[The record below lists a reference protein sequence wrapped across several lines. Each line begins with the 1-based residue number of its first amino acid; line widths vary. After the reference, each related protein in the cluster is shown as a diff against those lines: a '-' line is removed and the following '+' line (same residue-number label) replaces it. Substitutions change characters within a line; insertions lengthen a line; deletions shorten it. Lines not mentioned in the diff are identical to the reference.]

1 MNDMVTASRVGV
13 FREKLYAFLIHLLL
27 SLLIFCSVFYVLFV
41 LWYPEPFFSID
52 GGLHGVKLIALVDLV
67 IGPLLTLIVYRK
79 GKKGLAKD
87 MSVIA
92 VMQIICLCYGIWTL
106 YQYRPIALV
115 FYQGSFYSMDISK
128 YSGQPDALDRIK
140 EIAGKVPG
148 YAIVELPSGF
158 DEIRALR
165 RSATAKGETLF
176 AQIDLY
182 RPLHNQLDKIKLHAR
197 DLTQYLNHRP
207 LDKVALDHW
216 LSKHGGKVEN
226 YTFIPVLSRF
236 KRTLLAFNTTTGEM
250 TGTVDILLPLNIEL
264 PYLQDPAFQ

>member
-1 MNDMVTASRVGV
+1 MNDILTASWAGV
-13 FREKLYAFLIHLLL
+13 LREKSYAFLIHLLL
-27 SLLIFCSVFYVLFV
+27 SLLVFCSVFYVLFV

-52 GGLHGVKLIALVDLV
+52 GGLHGVKLIVLVDLV

-92 VMQIICLCYGIWTL
+92 FMQIICLCYGIWTL

-128 YSGQPDALDRIK
+128 YSGQPDALRRIK

-148 YAIVELPSGF
+148 HVIVELPSGF

-176 AQIDLY
+176 AQVELY
-182 RPLHNQLDKIKLHAR
+182 RPLDNQLDKITLHAR
-197 DLTQYLNHRP
+197 DLTQYLNHHP
-207 LDKVALDHW
+207 LDRVVLERW
-216 LSKHGGKVEN
+216 VNKHGGKAEG
-226 YTFIPVLSRF
+226 YAFIPVLSRF
-236 KRTLLAFNTTTGEM
+236 KHTLLAFNTATGEM
-250 TGTVDILLPLNIEL
+250 TGAVDILLPLNIEL
-264 PYLQDPAFQ
+264 PYRQDPAFQ

>member
-13 FREKLYAFLIHLLL
+13 FREKLYAFLVHLLL

-67 IGPLLTLIVYRK
+67 VGPLLTLIIYRK

-92 VMQIICLCYGIWTL
+92 FMQIICLCYGIWTL

-115 FYQGSFYSMDISK
+115 FYQGSFYSMDVSK
-128 YSGQPDALDRIK
+128 YVRQSDALRRVK
-140 EIAGKVPG
+140 EVGGQIPG
-148 YAIVELPSGF
+148 RVIVELPTGF

-176 AQIDLY
+176 AQIELY
-182 RPLHNQLDKIKLHAR
+182 RPLDNQFDKIKLYAR
-197 DLTQYLNHRP
+197 DLTQYLHRHP
-207 LDKVALDHW
+207 LDRMVLEQW
-216 LSKHGGKVEN
+216 VNKHGGKAED

-236 KRTLLAFNTTTGEM
+236 KHSLLAFSNATGEM
-250 TGTVDILLPLNIEL
+250 LGAVDILLPLNIEL
-264 PYLQDPAFQ
+264 PYRQDPAFQ